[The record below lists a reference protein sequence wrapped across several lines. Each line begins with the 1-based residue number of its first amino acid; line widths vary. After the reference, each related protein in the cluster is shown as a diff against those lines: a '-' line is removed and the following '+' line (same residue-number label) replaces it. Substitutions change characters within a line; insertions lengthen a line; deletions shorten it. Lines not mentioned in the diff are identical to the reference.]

1 VLLLG
6 TRSGNA
12 GGSEPSCAYTKR
24 PIPVQYT
31 PRRVARDGDRSTPKG
46 VGLRVVG
53 YVRVSSDEQKSS
65 GAGLA
70 AQRAAIEAECRRR
83 GWQLVEVIDD
93 AGYSAKDLRRPGVQL
108 ALETLRRGEAGAL
121 VVAKL
126 DRLSRSMLDFTA
138 LMATATKQSWALVA
152 LDCAV
157 DTTTPAGEA
166 MANVL
171 ATFAQFERR
180 LIGQRTREALA
191 IKRKEGV
198 RLGRPRVLPDQVRE
212 RIRRERAKRRSLAA
226 IADALNAD
234 KVPTAHGGARWYPS
248 TVRSTLAMR

>member
-1 VLLLG
+1 MQVL
-6 TRSGNA
+6 
-12 GGSEPSCAYTKR
+12 
-24 PIPVQYT
+24 
-31 PRRVARDGDRSTPKG
+31 
-46 VGLRVVG
+46 G
-53 YVRVSSDEQKSS
+53 YVRVSTDEQRSS

-83 GWQLVEVIDD
+83 GWTLVEVIED
-93 AGYSAKDLRRPGVQL
+93 AGYSAKDLKRPGVQV

-138 LMATATKQSWALVA
+138 VMAKATKQGWALVA

-166 MANVL
+166 MANVV

-191 IKRKEGV
+191 AKRASGV
-198 RLGRPRVLPDQVRE
+198 QLGRPVSVPPVVRE
-212 RIRRERAKRRSLAA
+212 RIAAERKAGRSLAA
-226 IADALNAD
+226 IAEILNAER
-234 KVPTAHGGARWYPS
+234 VPTAQGGRRWWPS
-248 TVRSTLAMR
+248 TIRAVLRA

>member
-1 VLLLG
+1 M
-6 TRSGNA
+6 
-12 GGSEPSCAYTKR
+12 
-24 PIPVQYT
+24 
-31 PRRVARDGDRSTPKG
+31 RVI
-46 VGLRVVG
+46 G
-53 YVRVSSDEQKSS
+53 YVRVSTDEQRSS

-70 AQRAAIEAECRRR
+70 AQRASIEAECRRR
-83 GWQLVEVIDD
+83 GWQLVEVVED
-93 AGYSAKDLRRPGVQL
+93 AGYSAKDLKRPGVQI
-108 ALETLRRGEAGAL
+108 ALETLQRGQAGAL

-138 LMATATKQSWALVA
+138 VMAKATKQGWALVA

-191 IKRKEGV
+191 AKRATGV
-198 RLGRPRVLPDQVRE
+198 RLGRPVSLPVAVRKRIASE
-212 RIRRERAKRRSLAA
+212 RKAGRSLAA
-226 IADALNAD
+226 IADSLNEEQ
-234 KVPTAHGGARWYPS
+234 VPTAQSGRRWWPS
-248 TVRSTLAMR
+248 TVRAVLR